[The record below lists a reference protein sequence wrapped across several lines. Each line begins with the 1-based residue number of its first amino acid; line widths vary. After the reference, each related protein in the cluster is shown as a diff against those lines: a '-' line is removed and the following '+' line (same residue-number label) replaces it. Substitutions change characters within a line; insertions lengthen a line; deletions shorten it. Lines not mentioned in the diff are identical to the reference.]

1 MADWTAFLY
10 AILGTVLISFFGMG
24 FGLGILGVDRKLAA
38 HMQARIGPP
47 LRQPFIDFRKLLLK
61 ENIVPENAIPWLFN
75 AAPVFALASSIT
87 ILLYLPIG
95 GLPPV
100 LGNYGDIILVMYL
113 LTVPA
118 LAMVAGGFASG
129 SPYAT
134 VGAQREMITMIAY
147 EFPLATV
154 LIALAWRLSVLG
166 VANPFSLSA
175 LTATPVWAM
184 AGPLG
189 AVGAV
194 LLLIVLILVT
204 PGELSRVPF
213 DTPEAETELAG
224 GLIVEYSGRN
234 LAMFYLAQGVKTVAM
249 TSVIVALFFPWGLS
263 GLIPGSPVT
272 GFVADLIFYVI
283 KVLAVV
289 FISVS
294 VIRVVM
300 ARFRINQVV
309 TLYWV
314 FIGGLG
320 ILGLLLLV
328 LDSLGGV

>member
-1 MADWTAFLY
+1 MVDGVGFIF
-10 AILGTVLISFFGMG
+10 AITGTVIVALFGMG
-24 FGLGILGVDRKLAA
+24 FGLYILGIDRKLAA

-47 LRQPFIDFRKLLLK
+47 LRQPFIDFRKLMRK

-75 AAPVFALASSIT
+75 AAPVFALASSVT

-95 GLPPV
+95 GFPPV
-100 LGNYGDIILVMYL
+100 LGTYGDIILVMYL

-118 LAMVAGGFASG
+118 LAMVVGGFASG

-147 EFPLATV
+147 ELPLATV
-154 LIALAWRLSVLG
+154 LIALAWKLSTLG
-166 VANPFSLSA
+166 IANPFSLSA
-175 LTATPVWAM
+175 LTTTPVWGV

-189 AVGAV
+189 IVGAI
-194 LLLIVLILVT
+194 LLLIALILVT

-224 GLIVEYSGRN
+224 GLMVEYSGRN

-249 TSVIVALFFPWGLS
+249 TSVIVALFFPWGIS
-263 GLIPGSPVT
+263 GFIPGSPVA
-272 GFVADLIFYVI
+272 GAVADFIFYIV

-294 VIRVVM
+294 MIRVAM

-309 TLYWV
+309 TMYWL
-314 FIGGLG
+314 FIGGIG
-320 ILGLLLLV
+320 ILGLLLLI
-328 LDSLGGV
+328 LDNLGGI

>member
-1 MADWTAFLY
+1 MIDAVGVLLAV
-10 AILGTVLISFFGMG
+10 LGTLVVAFFGMG
-24 FGLGILGVDRKLAA
+24 FGLSILGIDRKWAA

-61 ENIVPENAIPWLFN
+61 ENIIPENAIPWLFN
-75 AAPVFALASSIT
+75 GAPVFALASSIT

-95 GLPPV
+95 GFPPV
-100 LGNYGDIILVMYL
+100 LEGYGDIILVMYL

-154 LIALAWRLSVLG
+154 LIALAWKLSTLG
-166 VANPFSLSA
+166 VADPFSLAA
-175 LTATPVWAM
+175 LTSTPVWGVV
-184 AGPLG
+184 GPLG
-189 AVGAV
+189 IVGAI

-224 GLIVEYSGRN
+224 GLMVEYSGRN
-234 LAMFYLAQGVKTVAM
+234 LAMFYLSQGVKTVAM

-263 GLIPGSPVT
+263 GFIPGNAIAGAIV
-272 GFVADLIFYVI
+272 DIIFYML

-289 FISVS
+289 FVSVS
-294 VIRVVM
+294 VIRVAM

-309 TLYWV
+309 TMYWL
-314 FIGGLG
+314 FIGGVG

-328 LDSLGGV
+328 LDTVGGV

>member
-1 MADWTAFLY
+1 MIDGVSLLY
-10 AILGTVLISFFGMG
+10 AILGTVLVAFFGMG
-24 FGLGILGVDRKLAA
+24 FGLYILGIDRKLAA

-95 GLPPV
+95 GQPPV
-100 LGNYGDIILVMYL
+100 LGTYGDIILVMYL

-118 LAMVAGGFASG
+118 LAMVVGGFASG

-134 VGAQREMITMIAY
+134 VGAQREMVTMIAY

-154 LIALAWRLSVLG
+154 LVALAWKLSTIG
-166 VANPFSLSA
+166 IANPFSLSA
-175 LTATPVWAM
+175 LTTIPVWGV

-189 AVGAV
+189 VMGAV
-194 LLLIVLILVT
+194 LLVIVLILVT

-224 GLIVEYSGRN
+224 GLMIEYSGKN
-234 LAMFYLAQGVKTVAM
+234 LAMFYLSQGVKTVAM

-263 GLIPGSPVT
+263 GFIPGNPVA
-272 GFVADLIFYVI
+272 GIVADFIFYII

-289 FISVS
+289 FVSVS
-294 VIRVVM
+294 VIRVSM

-309 TLYWV
+309 TMYWL
-314 FIGGLG
+314 FIGGVG

-328 LDSLGGV
+328 LDSLGGI